1 MQRLRDFMKV
11 VNTLSMDEFVEQF
24 PHPFLF
30 YSETPG
36 AIEQFSHTRLVSE
49 PGGGSHIDRFS
60 QQVLEFVP
68 LLPNP
73 HPGREFPR
81 KAFVGRDARRDF
93 VVNHNTVSSRH
104 ACLIFEEERN
114 AYLLVDSGSTN
125 GTYLRGRP
133 LEAGKPVPLRDGD
146 VVTFGKLDLLFFSP
160 QGAYRYLRQ
169 FRKFYH
175 AMEDGGRPG
184 DAG

>member
-1 MQRLRDFMKV
+1 MQSLREFMKV
-11 VNTLSMDEFVEQF
+11 VNTLSLEEFVEQF

-36 AIEQFSHTRLVSE
+36 AIEQFAHTRLVSE
-49 PGGGSHIDRFS
+49 PGSGSHIDRFS
-60 QQVLEFVP
+60 RQVLDFVP

-73 HPGREFPR
+73 HPGQEFPR
-81 KAFVGRDARRDF
+81 KAFVGRDEQRDF
-93 VVNHNTVSSRH
+93 VVNHDTVSSRH
-104 ACLIFEEERN
+104 ACLIYEEQRQ

-125 GTYLRGRP
+125 GTCLRGRP
-133 LEAGKPVPLRDGD
+133 LAAGKPVPLRDGD
-146 VVTFGKLDLLFFSP
+146 VVTFGKLDFMFFSP

-175 AMEDGGRPG
+175 AMEEERRPEG
-184 DAG
+184 AG